1 MNMPDSVSESLDL
14 LVVARQQFERALSWI
29 DDLKAGLVDYLV
41 NPRRSLTVRFTVVMD
56 DDSVR
61 TFHGFRVLHNNARGP
76 GKGGIR
82 YHPDVTEDEVSA
94 LAALMTWKT
103 AIADV
108 PFGGAKG
115 GVICDPG
122 KLSRAELRRITRRY
136 VIELGDNIG
145 PHTDIPAPDLYT
157 NQQTMAWVF
166 DTYDLLHPGQ
176 NNRAVVT
183 GKPLELGGS
192 VGRAE
197 ATGRGALYAT
207 QQLLRRKAV
216 AGLDSLKGARV
227 AVQGL
232 GQVGATA
239 MRLFHGAGAHIV
251 AASDS
256 TGGVARKDGMNPD
269 EILDHKRQHGS
280 VVGAPG
286 TAAISND
293 ELIVSDCDI
302 LIPAAL
308 ECQIR
313 ADNAG
318 NVKARLIVEAA
329 NGPSTPAAD
338 DILQANNIV
347 LLPDIVANSGGVI
360 VSYLEWVQNLEN
372 QQWELET
379 VEQFLEKRMIRA
391 VDAVVDRRLALGEK
405 AISRGSAARQH
416 PTLRD
421 AALVTAISRLAEV
434 VLQRDVWL

>member
-1 MNMPDSVSESLDL
+1 MSTFDSGSESLDL
-14 LVVARQQFERALSWI
+14 LVVARQQFDRALAWI

-41 NPRRSLTVRFTVVMD
+41 NPRRSTHLRFTVVMD
-56 DDSVR
+56 DNSVR
-61 TFHGFRVLHNNARGP
+61 TFHGFRVLHYNARGP

-122 KLSRAELRRITRRY
+122 NLSRAELRRITGRY
-136 VIELGDNIG
+136 VIELGDSIG

-157 NQQTMAWVF
+157 NQQTMAWIY

-192 VGRAE
+192 VGRAQ

-207 QQLLRRKAV
+207 QQLPRHHAV
-216 AGLDSLKGARV
+216 TGLEGLDGARV

-239 MRLFHGAGAHIV
+239 MRLFHGAGARIV
-251 AASDS
+251 AVSDS
-256 TGGVARKDGMNPD
+256 TGGVARTDGMNPA
-269 EILDHKRQHGS
+269 EILAHKRQHGS

-286 TAAISND
+286 TAAISN
-293 ELIVSDCDI
+293 EKLLACDCDI

-313 ADNAG
+313 ADNAAKV
-318 NVKARLIVEAA
+318 NARLVVEAA

-338 DILQANNIV
+338 DILQ
-347 LLPDIVANSGGVI
+347 S
-360 VSYLEWVQNLEN
+360 
-372 QQWELET
+372 
-379 VEQFLEKRMIRA
+379 
-391 VDAVVDRRLALGEK
+391 
-405 AISRGSAARQH
+405 
-416 PTLRD
+416 
-421 AALVTAISRLAEV
+421 
-434 VLQRDVWL
+434 

>member
-1 MNMPDSVSESLDL
+1 
-14 LVVARQQFERALSWI
+14 
-29 DDLKAGLVDYLV
+29 
-41 NPRRSLTVRFTVVMD
+41 
-56 DDSVR
+56 
-61 TFHGFRVLHNNARGP
+61 
-76 GKGGIR
+76 
-82 YHPDVTEDEVSA
+82 
-94 LAALMTWKT
+94 
-103 AIADV
+103 
-108 PFGGAKG
+108 KG

-136 VIELGDNIG
+136 VIELGDSIG

-157 NQQTMAWVF
+157 NQQTMAWVY

-192 VGRAE
+192 VGRAD

-216 AGLDSLKGARV
+216 PGLESLEGARV

-239 MRLFHGAGAHIV
+239 MRLFHDAGARVV
-251 AASDS
+251 AVSDS
-256 TGGVARKDGMNPD
+256 RGGVSRPEGLNPA
-269 EILDHKRQHGS
+269 EILAHKRRNGS
-280 VVGAPG
+280 VAGAPG
-286 TAAISND
+286 TRPMSNA
-293 ELIVSDCDI
+293 ELLACDCDI

-313 ADNAG
+313 ADNAAG
-318 NVKARLIVEAA
+318 VRARLIVEAA

-338 DILQANNIV
+338 DILQAKSV
-347 LLPDIVANSGGVI
+347 VVLPDIVANSGGVI

-379 VEQFLEKRMIRA
+379 VEGFLEKRMTLA
-391 VDAVVDRRLALGEK
+391 VDAAVERLHALDEK
-405 AISRGSAARQH
+405 AASRGTGGR

-421 AALVTAISRLAEV
+421 AALVTAISRLVEV
-434 VLQRDVWL
+434 VLQRDIWL

>member
-1 MNMPDSVSESLDL
+1 MTRPDAVSESLDL
-14 LVVARQQFERALSWI
+14 LVVARQQFNRAMSWI
-29 DDLKAGLVDYLV
+29 DDLKAGLVDYLL
-41 NPRRSLTVRFTVVMD
+41 NPRRSTHVRFTVVMD
-56 DDSVR
+56 DNSVR

-136 VIELGDNIG
+136 VIELGDSIG

-157 NQQTMAWVF
+157 NQQTMAWVY

-192 VGRAE
+192 VGRAD

-207 QQLLRRKAV
+207 QELLRRKAIP
-216 AGLDSLKGARV
+216 GLESLEGARV

-239 MRLFHGAGAHIV
+239 MRLFHDAGARIV
-251 AASDS
+251 AVSDS
-256 TGGVARKDGMNPD
+256 SGGVSRPDGLNPA
-269 EILDHKRQHGS
+269 EILAHKRRNGR
-280 VVGAPG
+280 VAGAPG
-286 TAAISND
+286 TQPMSNA
-293 ELIVSDCDI
+293 ELLACDCDI

-313 ADNAG
+313 ADNAAG
-318 NVKARLIVEAA
+318 IRAKLIVEAA

-338 DILQANNIV
+338 DILQAKNIV
-347 LLPDIVANSGGVI
+347 VLPDIVANSGGVI

-379 VEQFLEKRMIRA
+379 VERFLEKRMTLA
-391 VDAVVDRRLALGEK
+391 VDATIERLHALDEK
-405 AISRGSAARQH
+405 AATRGTGSR

-421 AALVTAISRLAEV
+421 AALVTAINRLVEV
-434 VLQRDVWL
+434 VLQRDIWL

>member
-1 MNMPDSVSESLDL
+1 MSNPDAVSESLDL
-14 LVVARQQFERALSWI
+14 LVVARQQFNRALSWI
-29 DDLKAGLVDYLV
+29 DDLKAGLVDYLL
-41 NPRRSLTVRFTVVMD
+41 NPRRSIHVRFTVVMD
-56 DDSVR
+56 DNSVR

-115 GVICDPG
+115 GVICDPA

-136 VIELGDNIG
+136 VIELGDSIG

-157 NQQTMAWVF
+157 NQQTMAWVY

-192 VGRAE
+192 VGRAD

-216 AGLDSLKGARV
+216 PGLENLEGARV

-239 MRLFHGAGAHIV
+239 MRLFHGAGARIV
-251 AASDS
+251 AVSDS
-256 TGGVARKDGMNPD
+256 RGGVSRPEGLNPA
-269 EILDHKRQHGS
+269 EILAHKRQNGS
-280 VVGAPG
+280 VVGASG
-286 TAAISND
+286 TRPMSNA
-293 ELIVSDCDI
+293 ELLACDCDI

-313 ADNAG
+313 ADNAAG
-318 NVKARLIVEAA
+318 VRARLIVEAA

-338 DILQANNIV
+338 DILQAKNIV
-347 LLPDIVANSGGVI
+347 VLPDIVANSGGVI

-379 VEQFLEKRMIRA
+379 VERFLEKRMTLA
-391 VDAVVDRRLALGEK
+391 VDAAIERLQALDEK
-405 AISRGSAARQH
+405 AASRDTGSL

-421 AALVTAISRLAEV
+421 AALVTAISRLVEV
-434 VLQRDVWL
+434 VLQRDIWL